1 MWGHRDRAAI
11 GDRLIAGV
19 DDGDGGEAVVAGDG
33 GGAPLVNGGDELDV
47 FGEVGVPVEVGP
59 RDDGGLA
66 QFFVAG
72 ADDGGAG
79 LKRANGDQAV
89 GADDLDP
96 RVVRVLDT
104 LGAGDGPLGAGVKA
118 GAEQNLVV
126 EIGEFREGFGRA
138 VVTGQGVHLGDFSAG
153 EPAQGVDV
161 MTADFGE
168 RAVALA

>member
-1 MWGHRDRAAI
+1 MVSARTRCDTHAPEVTTWHSLHRPATKGRPGLWGHRDRAAI

-89 GADDLDP
+89 GADDFDP
-96 RVVRVLDT
+96 RVVGVLDT
-104 LGAGDGPLGAGVKA
+104 LGAGDGPLGAGVKVRKLPA
-118 GAEQNLVV
+118 
-126 EIGEFREGFGRA
+126 RA
-138 VVTGQGVHLGDFSAG
+138 YTSVISPPVNQRRVS
-153 EPAQGVDV
+153 
-161 MTADFGE
+161 MS
-168 RAVALA
+168 